1 MVKEG
6 LFYTKDHEWARCE
19 GDIAVVGI
27 TDYAQGEM
35 GDIVFIE
42 LCEIGTSVE
51 QGKLLCTIEAVK
63 AVSDV
68 FAPVSG
74 EVVEVN
80 SELGSAPE
88 TINHDPY
95 GAGWIAKIKMSN
107 PDETKNL
114 LSAAEYKQLIG
125 EE

>member
-6 LFYTKDHEWARCE
+6 LLYTKDHEWARCE

-42 LCEIGTSVE
+42 ICEVGTKVE
-51 QGKLLCTIEAVK
+51 QGKPFCTIEAVK

-74 EVVEVN
+74 EVIEVN
-80 SELGSAPE
+80 GDLESSPE
-88 TINHDPY
+88 TINRDPY
-95 GAGWIAKIKMSN
+95 GDGWIAKIKMSN
-107 PDETKNL
+107 TEEKKNL
-114 LSAAEYKQLIG
+114 LSAKEYRQLIG